1 MTSKGQIAF
10 KAILKML
17 EECAP
22 GFTIESKTHNFVVRF
37 NRLTYPRLPRGPHGK
52 RKDFPIQIGHIRNLV
67 RTFEIQECAERVLEQ
82 LR

>member
-22 GFTIESKTHNFVVRF
+22 GFSMMPRTHNFVV
-37 NRLTYPRLPRGPHGK
+37 TYRDRTYHRLPRGPHGK
-52 RKDFPIQIGHIRNLV
+52 RKNFPVQMGHVRNLV
-67 RTFEIQECAERVLEQ
+67 RTLEIHECAQRVLEQ